1 MVLDRRRRKLKKLG
15 NTMRKIWRVIKER
28 EKTNE
33 RVLVR
38 VLEGSSVGGCDW
50 RKIREIKGWI
60 LLVKK
65 NK

>member
-50 RKIREIKGWI
+50 RKIRG
-60 LLVKK
+60 
-65 NK
+65 N